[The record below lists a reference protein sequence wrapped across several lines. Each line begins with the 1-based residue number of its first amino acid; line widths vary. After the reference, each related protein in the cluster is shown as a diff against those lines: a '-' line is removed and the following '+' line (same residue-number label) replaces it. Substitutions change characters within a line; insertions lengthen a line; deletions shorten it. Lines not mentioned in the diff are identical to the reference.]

1 LIASRKSR
9 ASLRSEVGRWLGL
22 TALVVAGLA
31 VTLPIVV
38 LIGLGFNS
46 KVSIS
51 TWEFTLDNYAELLG
65 DSMIWRALWNT
76 LVFTVGGAVTAV
88 ALGTLLAWGVT
99 SVNTPGRSVLRIL
112 PVLSLILPP
121 LVKDPASIILFSP
134 RTGLVNLVLHNLFG
148 TSWSF
153 NVFSMAGMISVA
165 GIFTA
170 PIAYIIMLQPFDSI
184 DRSFLDA
191 SRMSGAHLST
201 SVRKVILPMI
211 LPALLSA
218 ATYVVIVLSSSF
230 ETPIIVGLPAHIP
243 TFMSLIYDM
252 VSSATHGLNIAA
264 AQGSLYLIL
273 TTIMVGGYIWATR
286 NERRYVAFTGRGH
299 EHIVLDL
306 PGWRWVLATMLALYA
321 VLAFLAPLLITITV
335 SFLPFYSATHGN
347 PFVNFTVRNYAEVFS
362 TPGVEAAIRTS
373 TIIGIFVAAGAVMVA
388 GLLSYLSL
396 KTKHRYRRVADAISM
411 APIAVP
417 HLVYS
422 LGMLI
427 TVLATPG
434 LAQVAYGTLGL
445 MIVAEIVIFLPLAVR
460 LLSSALIQLPDELI
474 EAAIVS
480 GATPWRTIRTVIVPI
495 ILPAILYAFSVLFV
509 LAFRELGSVV
519 LLVAQNTVIVPYESL
534 TFWVSGGYPML
545 AALNVVA
552 LVVPLVLVSVLF
564 AVRGLMRRA
573 GSVRLPTPEALYVPT
588 ASESMSRW

>member
-1 LIASRKSR
+1 
-9 ASLRSEVGRWLGL
+9 
-22 TALVVAGLA
+22 LA
-31 VTLPIVV
+31 VTLPILV
-38 LIGLGFNS
+38 LVALGFNS
-46 KVSIS
+46 QVSIWS
-51 TWEFTLDNYAELLG
+51 WQLTFDNYAELLG
-65 DSMIWRALWNT
+65 DPAIWRALWNT
-76 LVFTVGGAVTAV
+76 VAFTVGGAVTAV

-99 SVNTPGRSVLRIL
+99 SVNTPGRSLLRIL

-121 LVKDPASIILFSP
+121 LVKDPAWIILFSP
-134 RTGLVNLVLHNLFG
+134 RTGLINMVLHSVFG
-148 TSWSF
+148 VSWSF

-191 SRMSGAHLST
+191 SRMSGARLST
-201 SVRKVILPMI
+201 SVRKVVLPMI

-218 ATYVVIVLSSSF
+218 ATYVTIVLSSSF
-230 ETPIIVGLPAHIP
+230 ETPIIVGQPAHIP
-243 TFMSLIYDM
+243 TFMSLIYDV
-252 VSSATHGLNIAA
+252 VSSATGGLNIAA

-273 TTIMVGGYIWATR
+273 TSIMVAGYLWATR
-286 NERRYVAFTGRGH
+286 NKRRYVAITGRGH
-299 EHIVLDL
+299 EHIVIEL
-306 PGWRWVLATMLALYA
+306 PGWRWLLAAILVLYSI
-321 VLAFLAPLLITITV
+321 LAFVGPLLITVAV
-335 SFLPFYSATHGN
+335 SFLPFYSATRGN
-347 PFVNFTVRNYAEVFS
+347 PFVNFTVKNYVEVFS

-373 TIIGIFVAAGAVMVA
+373 TLIGLLVAAGAVIVA
-388 GLLSYLSL
+388 ALLSYIAL
-396 KTKHRYRRVADAISM
+396 KSRHRYRRAADAISM

-445 MIVAEIVIFLPLAVR
+445 MIAAEIVIFLPLAVR

-480 GATPWRTIRTVIVPI
+480 GAPPGRTIRTVVVPI

-519 LLVAQNTVIVPYESL
+519 LLVAQNTIIVPYESL
-534 TFWVSGGYPML
+534 SFWVSGGYTML
-545 AALNVVA
+545 SALNVVA
-552 LVVPLVLVSVLF
+552 LLVPLILVSVLF
-564 AVRGLMRRA
+564 AIRGLMRRT
-573 GSVRLPTPEALYVPT
+573 GSVRLPANETLL
-588 ASESMSRW
+588 ASATREGA